1 MKIPQRP
8 PEWQVIFRDEIAKSD
23 LMRLWDHNAS
33 MPTYGGRY
41 LHWDKLRRLQSPDPL
56 THSQWWVLTKL
67 ARAPLLKPLPLTDL
81 NGRPFQYCVP
91 DPATELLHT
100 LDKDAAGQIL
110 LADQIANP
118 ALRDRYI
125 VSSLMEEAITS
136 SQIEGAATTRVVAK
150 EMLRSGRQ
158 PRNIGEQM
166 IKNNYLAMQRIR
178 LLTDRPLTVDT
189 IFELHRVLT
198 EGTLEIS
205 DGAGRLRRADER
217 IVVEDA
223 FGEVL
228 HEPPVAG
235 LLSDRLN
242 ALCAFA
248 NGETPSRFIHPV
260 VRATVLHFWLAYDHP
275 FVDGNGR
282 CARALFYW
290 SMLRSGYWLC
300 EFISISQLIRAA
312 QVEYGRAF
320 LYTETDDNDLT
331 YFILY
336 HLDLIRRGIDNLQ
349 SYIKRKMSDVRE
361 AERLVRDNDSLNH
374 RQIAL
379 LSHAL
384 RHPDA
389 AYTITSHQTSN
400 NTVYQT
406 ARSDLLKLVEL
417 GFLQS
422 SKRRKT
428 FQFFP
433 VSDLE
438 ARMRPK
444 QSKA

>member
-1 MKIPQRP
+1 
-8 PEWQVIFRDEIAKSD
+8 
-23 LMRLWDHNAS
+23 
-33 MPTYGGRY
+33 
-41 LHWDKLRRLQSPDPL
+41 
-56 THSQWWVLTKL
+56 
-67 ARAPLLKPLPLTDL
+67 
-81 NGRPFQYCVP
+81 
-91 DPATELLHT
+91 
-100 LDKDAAGQIL
+100 
-110 LADQIANP
+110 
-118 ALRDRYI
+118 
-125 VSSLMEEAITS
+125 MEEAITS